1 MHVTI
6 PVAARSIAW
15 VCGCFLDGTQGFES
29 RRGKGC
35 LSLGSVVC
43 CQVGESVTGRSPVQR
58 TPTECGVPECDLET
72 LMMRR
77 PRPTTVV
84 ESGGGGGGL
93 RASQVLQIW
102 FVR

>member
-1 MHVTI
+1 M
-6 PVAARSIAW
+6 
-15 VCGCFLDGTQGFES
+15 
-29 RRGKGC
+29 
-35 LSLGSVVC
+35 C

-84 ESGGGGGGL
+84 ESGGGRGVESKSS
-93 RASQVLQIW
+93 ATDM
-102 FVR
+102 VREIRKCYSMIINNCQAFEIIPKVIYAK